1 MAKKFRIID
10 SHLHFAVKN
19 ENLGK
24 NHQEYMN
31 EFGEEKWKKLQQM
44 NKFQQDQ
51 WKKAGGSRMRFPNAI
66 PSRKPAGSGWM
77 TWMPKV
83 WRRQYS

>member
-19 ENLGK
+19 KNLDK

-31 EFGEEKWKKLQQM
+31 EFGQEK
-44 NKFQQDQ
+44 
-51 WKKAGGSRMRFPNAI
+51 
-66 PSRKPAGSGWM
+66 
-77 TWMPKV
+77 
-83 WRRQYS
+83 

>member
-31 EFGEEKWKKLQQM
+31 EF
-44 NKFQQDQ
+44 
-51 WKKAGGSRMRFPNAI
+51 
-66 PSRKPAGSGWM
+66 
-77 TWMPKV
+77 
-83 WRRQYS
+83 WRRKVEKAPANE